1 MSKCIRVGSRESRLA
16 VVQSEQ
22 VVEWIRRRHP
32 ETDVQLLTM
41 KTTGD
46 RILDRRLDQIGG
58 KGLFVKELDKALLE
72 GRSDLSVHSLKDVPM
87 EIPDD
92 LPIVAFSARE
102 DPRDVLVLPEGTEE
116 LDLSKPI
123 GCSSLRRMLQLKELY
138 PEAIFADI
146 RGNVQTRLQKL
157 DSGEYAATVL
167 AAAGLKR
174 LGLLHRA
181 SRYFTVEEMLPA
193 AGQGILAVQGR
204 AGEDY
209 SYLDGFGDADAA
221 LAGRSERA
229 FVRALDGGC
238 TSPVAAYGVVQGGQ
252 IFLTGLYYDEETKRW
267 AKSTLAGDVKQPE
280 DLGEELA
287 EKLRKRTGGEK
298 KSPGK
303 VYLVGAGP
311 GDAGLLTVK
320 GKQVIEE
327 ADVIIYDSLVGE
339 GVLSMLPDH
348 VRTINVGKRS
358 GHHIKPQYVTNRILL
373 EEAEA
378 GRRVVRLK
386 GGDPFLF
393 GRGGEELELLA
404 ANHIPFE
411 VVPGVTS
418 SLAVPAY
425 NGIPVTHRDY
435 CSSLHIV
442 TGHKKAGEVFTC
454 DFEALVRTGGTLVFL
469 MGMSALEDICNGLM
483 EAGMDRDTP
492 AAVLQQGTTAG
503 QRRVVAKVS
512 TLKEEAERR
521 GMGAPAIIV
530 VGKVC
535 ELSERFSWYERLP
548 LQGMKVAVTR
558 PRDLISQMS
567 ARLRELGA
575 EVLEMPAICTE
586 RIEDNAALAE
596 AMASLEDYQW
606 IVFTSPTGV
615 KVFFEELKREGKDIR
630 ALGGSRIASIGRGTC
645 RELERLG
652 IFADLIPEVYDGAHL
667 GRALAERC
675 EKDARILIPR
685 AEIGN
690 HEIIEELAKRDDL
703 KVTDVAT
710 YQTLYKT
717 GEVLDQ
723 KSAFE
728 DGDVDLAVFT
738 SASTV
743 RGFAAATPGLDYT
756 KVVAACIG
764 RQTAAEAEA
773 RGMRCHVAK
782 EASMDSL
789 VELVLELARMYVR
802 KNG

>member
-1 MSKCIRVGSRESRLA
+1 MSKRIYIGSRESRLA

-22 VVEWIRRRHP
+22 VMAWIKAHHP
-32 ETDVQLLTM
+32 EMDVRLLTM

-46 RILDRRLDQIGG
+46 RILDRRLDKIGG
-58 KGLFVKELDKALLE
+58 KGLFVKELDKALME
-72 GRSDLSVHSLKDVPM
+72 GRSDLSVHSLKDMPM
-87 EIPDD
+87 EIPGE

-102 DPRDVLVLPEGTEE
+102 DPRDVLVLPEGAKE

-138 PEAIFADI
+138 PEATFANI
-146 RGNVQTRLQKL
+146 RGNVLTRLEKV

-167 AAAGLKR
+167 AAAGLTR

-204 AGEDY
+204 EGEDY
-209 SYLDGFGDADAA
+209 GYLEGFENRDAA
-221 LAGRSERA
+221 LAGRGERA

-238 TSPVAAYGVVQGGQ
+238 SSPVAAYGVVQGGQ
-252 IFLTGLYYDEETKRW
+252 IFLTGLYYDEETEKW
-267 AKSTLAGDVKQPE
+267 SKGTLAGDAGRPE
-280 DLGEELA
+280 ALGEELA
-287 EKLRKRTGGEK
+287 EKLRRQTKEEK

-311 GDAGLLTVK
+311 GDVGLLTVK

-327 ADVIIYDSLVGE
+327 ADVIVYDSLVGD
-339 GVLSMLPDH
+339 GVLGMIPDT
-348 VRTINVGKRS
+348 VRAINVGKRS
-358 GHHIKPQYVTNRILL
+358 GHHSKPQYETNRILL

-418 SLAVPAY
+418 PLAVPAY
-425 NGIPVTHRDY
+425 NGIPVTHRDF

-469 MGMSALEDICNGLM
+469 MGMSALEDICDGLVG
-483 EAGMDRDTP
+483 AGMDPDMP

-503 QRRVVAKVS
+503 QRRVVATVS
-512 TLKEEAERR
+512 TLKEEALRR
-521 GMGAPAIIV
+521 GMKTPAIIV
-530 VGKVC
+530 VGRVC
-535 ELSERFSWYERLP
+535 GLAGKFAWYEKLP

-558 PRDLISQMS
+558 PRDLISQM
-567 ARLRELGA
+567 AAKLRALGA

-586 RIEDNAALAE
+586 RIEDNEALGKAI
-596 AMASLEDYQW
+596 ASLGSYQW
-606 IVFTSPTGV
+606 IAFTSPTGV
-615 KVFFEELKREGKDIR
+615 KIFFEELKRAGKDIR
-630 ALGGSRIASIGRGTC
+630 ALGSVKIAAIGQGTS

-652 IFADLIPEVYDGAHL
+652 IFADLVPDVYDGAHL
-667 GRALAERC
+667 GQAMAGRC
-675 EKDARILIPR
+675 EWKARILIPR

-690 HEIIEELAKRDDL
+690 HEIIEQLGRRDDL
-703 KVTDVAT
+703 EVTDIAT
-710 YQTLYKT
+710 YHTLYRT
-717 GEVLDQ
+717 GEILDQ
-723 KSAFE
+723 TAAFGN
-728 DGDVDLAVFT
+728 GDVDLAVFT

-743 RGFAAATPGLDYT
+743 RGFVAATPGLDHT
-756 KVVAACIG
+756 KVTAACIG
-764 RQTAAEAEA
+764 MQTAAEAGSH
-773 RGMRCHVAK
+773 GMKCYVAK
-782 EASMDSL
+782 RASMDSL
-789 VELVLELARMYVR
+789 VELVAEIAGELRR
-802 KNG
+802 